1 MITDYGIGIR
11 KYVLNTVMIQKIV
24 DVSTISV
31 FKDIGTYPIIFI
43 FKREN
48 NENLRMLSEIKTYKI
63 ENENDLINSDNF
75 FKIIQKKY
83 AENKNNIFLFGNY
96 SNTDKIIQKI
106 LKNAKFLSDI
116 CVVNSGTT
124 GFEYA
129 NWGKYIIESKTKDA
143 IPFIITGNIE
153 KYVLNRNKPV
163 RYQGRKLIDAYFMK
177 GDDVTEGKWELF
189 STRKIVIRG
198 MARNLTAAYDDL
210 GCACGVSVYTI
221 TNIDPSIDMFYLL
234 GLLNSKLIDFYYK
247 SRYIS
252 KHLARGYIGYNKGQ
266 IEQIPIIVAN
276 KSKQDKISKLVQDYI
291 LKFKV
296 ILSLY
301 GKKMMR
307 ENILKKYLIIIKNQ
321 LIILSIK
328 YTELINQ
335 KLQL

>member
-1 MITDYGIGIR
+1 MFP
-11 KYVLNTVMIQKIV
+11 V
-24 DVSTISV
+24 
-31 FKDIGTYPIIFI
+31 II
-43 FKREN
+43 N
-48 NENLRMLSEIKTYKI
+48 
-63 ENENDLINSDNF
+63 
-75 FKIIQKKY
+75 
-83 AENKNNIFLFGNY
+83 
-96 SNTDKIIQKI
+96 
-106 LKNAKFLSDI
+106 
-116 CVVNSGTT
+116 
-124 GFEYA
+124 
-129 NWGKYIIESKTKDA
+129 
-143 IPFIITGNIE
+143 
-153 KYVLNRNKPV
+153 
-163 RYQGRKLIDAYFMK
+163 
-177 GDDVTEGKWELF
+177 
-189 STRKIVIRG
+189 G